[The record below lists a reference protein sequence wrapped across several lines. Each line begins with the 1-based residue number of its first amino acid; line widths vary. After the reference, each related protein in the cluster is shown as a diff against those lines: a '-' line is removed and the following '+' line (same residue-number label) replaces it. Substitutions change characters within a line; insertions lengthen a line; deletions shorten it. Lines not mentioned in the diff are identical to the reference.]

1 MKHACAFLLAI
12 ILFTVGTGILSSR
25 AEYIGGTD
33 MVEIQQSLVSS
44 GNTETGSLGSNL
56 IQLLVMVQNEDV
68 RSLLTIQD
76 FTDVMNEIVL
86 RVIVWLYENR
96 PVTMEI
102 FAELGAESRDIRC
115 IEKIWDCLDRIVQA
129 KNEYN
134 GIDEGAKLIQEIQ
147 DLAQDQEFN
156 DNLIRIIDLGSVENV
171 SKFFE
176 DMLKGISNASPSG
189 DGNEWIVQLA
199 SERNMKTDSFAG
211 SVIIRAISLILAN
224 PEANEIMKQIISNEK
239 LWILLADLAKDRGKL
254 DSVLF
259 EEIRNLLND
268 KEIID
273 FAKRITTGAVM
284 EAKKLQEAQ
293 EKEGAE
299 Q

>member
-1 MKHACAFLLAI
+1 MKRACAFLLAM
-12 ILFTVGTGILSSR
+12 ILFTVGTGIFSSG
-25 AEYIGGTD
+25 AEYIGGNEL
-33 MVEIQQSLVSS
+33 VEIQQSLVSS
-44 GNTETGSLGSNL
+44 ENTESGGLGSNL
-56 IQLLVMVQNEDV
+56 IQLLVMVQNDDV

-86 RVIVWLYENR
+86 RVLVWLYENR

-115 IEKIWDCLDRIVQA
+115 IEKIWDSLERIVRA
-129 KNEYN
+129 RDEYN
-134 GIDEGAKLIQEIQ
+134 KTDEGTKLIQEVQ

-156 DNLIRIIDLGSVENV
+156 DNLMKLIDLGSFENV

-176 DMLKGISNASPSG
+176 DMLNGISRESSSG

-199 SERNMKTDSFAG
+199 TERKMKTDSFVG
-211 SVIIRAISLILAN
+211 SLIIRAIALIFAN
-224 PEANEIMKQIISNEK
+224 PEANESMEKIISNEK
-239 LWILLADLAKDRGKL
+239 LWILLAELAKDRGKL
-254 DSVLF
+254 DNVLF
-259 EEIRNLLND
+259 DEIRTLLND
-268 KEIID
+268 EEIMD
-273 FAKRITTGAVM
+273 FVQRMTTGAVM